1 MFEHTNK
8 ERYLLYIPY
17 GGTVLVMQHF
27 PSDEELQ
34 IKWIHSVAEM
44 RIQQAEQDPSP
55 SKIDPVVAMVDR
67 LGRKT
72 KAALML

>member
-1 MFEHTNK
+1 
-8 ERYLLYIPY
+8 
-17 GGTVLVMQHF
+17 MQHF

-67 LGRKT
+67 LGRRT